1 MSAGGAPADAL
12 PGPRPGSWR
21 ALLRHLFEG
30 DARESRRFRLGL
42 LALDLVSL
50 ALVAFVSFLPRYPAV
65 QAFEAFLG
73 LVLLA
78 EYLARNYASSR
89 LGRDLLRPSSLADLA
104 SILSLLAAPFVTHG
118 LGFLRALRFLRV
130 LNSCRLAVSLGS
142 DYPFFKRNE
151 EAIIAAAQLV
161 VFIFIMTGL
170 VYETQIGRHDQIRN
184 YGDALYFTVTSLTTT
199 GFGDITLPG
208 TGGRMLSVAIM
219 ICGVTL
225 FLRLAQALFR
235 PAKVTFECPTCALSR
250 HEPDAVHCKACGTT
264 LRIPDEGQD

>member
-1 MSAGGAPADAL
+1 VSAGAPPADAL
-12 PGPRPGSWR
+12 PAPPPGGLR
-21 ALLRHLFEG
+21 ARLRELFEG
-30 DARESRRFRLGL
+30 DSVQGRRFRLGL

-50 ALVAFVSFLPRYPAV
+50 ALVAFVSFLPRYTAV
-65 QAFEAFLG
+65 LAFEAFLG

-78 EYLARNYASSR
+78 EFLARNYASSR
-89 LGRDLLRPSSLADLA
+89 LGRDLLRPSALADIA
-104 SILSLLAAPFVTHG
+104 AIGSLLAAPFVTHG

-130 LNSCRLAVSLGS
+130 LNSCRLAVSLGT

-170 VYETQIGRHDQIRN
+170 VYETQISRHEQIRN

-208 TGGRMLSVAIM
+208 TFGRMLSVVIM

-235 PAKVTFECPTCALSR
+235 PSKVTFECPTCALSR
-250 HEPDAVHCKACGTT
+250 HEPDAVHCKACGTI